1 MIHDITCSV
10 QEAGLNV
17 FSLRSVEATPLIY
30 VKHAIGGRRC
40 SKAHDDDYRTSDA
53 GIGLAYRDTPNAAR

>member
-1 MIHDITCSV
+1 MSSTQLV
-10 QEAGLNV
+10 V
-17 FSLRSVEATPLIY
+17 VM
-30 VKHAIGGRRC
+30 RC